1 MLASIIEWDVAQ
13 RTLKGQDQCGD
24 RYLVVSSERN
34 VLMAVV
40 DGLGHG
46 DEAAAAAEIAI
57 NILEANPRADLIT
70 LFRRAHE
77 ALRQSRGAVMSIASL
92 NGDDAT
98 LTWTGVGNVEGLLVR
113 AWSDAKPEKESL
125 LIRAGLLGAS
135 LPNLEPYTIPI
146 VRGDTLL
153 LTTDGIRGGF
163 DEEINFRDSPKEIA
177 HRILSRHSKG
187 SDDALVLVSRC
198 VGV

>member
-1 MLASIIEWDVAQ
+1 MLDSLIEWDVAQ
-13 RTLKGQDQCGD
+13 QTLKGQDKCGD

-46 DEAAAAAEIAI
+46 DEAAAAAKIAI
-57 NILEANPRADLIT
+57 DILEANPRDDLVT
-70 LFRRAHE
+70 LFRRAHD
-77 ALRQSRGAVMSIASL
+77 ALRKSRGVVMSIASL
-92 NGDDAT
+92 QGDDAT
-98 LTWTGVGNVEGLLVR
+98 LTWMGVGNVEGLLLR
-113 AWSDAKPEKESL
+113 ARPDAKKESL

-135 LPNLEPYTIPI
+135 LPNLEPCTIPI
-146 VRGDTLL
+146 MRGDTLL

-163 DEEINFRDSPKEIA
+163 DEEIDLRDSPKEIA
-177 HRILSRHSKG
+177 DRILSRHSKG
-187 SDDALVLVSRC
+187 SDDALVLVTRC